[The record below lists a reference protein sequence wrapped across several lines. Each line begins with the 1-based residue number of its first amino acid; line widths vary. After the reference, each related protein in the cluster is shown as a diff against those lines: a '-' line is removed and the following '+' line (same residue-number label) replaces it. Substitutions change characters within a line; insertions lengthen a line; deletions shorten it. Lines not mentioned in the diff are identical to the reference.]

1 MFDKYLFAL
10 GRGVRSV
17 KKALDDET
25 AKDTGPRDV
34 TPASGA
40 AAAPTRAPAPA
51 SDFAALQPA
60 RTPLRLAERP
70 LIMGIVNV
78 TPDSFSDGGRYLD
91 PASAIAHG
99 EKLAA
104 DGADILDIGGESTRP
119 GDAAVSIEDEMAR
132 VTPVIRAL
140 SAQTRLPISIDTMKA
155 KVAAS
160 AIAAGATIVNDVWGF
175 QFDPDIARVSAEA
188 NVHCVL
194 MHNRLQDD
202 PAVDMYA
209 EVKDFLSRSIDIAL
223 KAGVASDR
231 IFIDPGIGFGKT
243 HPQSFELIRRLAEL
257 KAALGYPLLLGV
269 SRKRLIGQATT
280 RMIAAER
287 VIGSVSAAVFG
298 ACNGADIVRV
308 HDVAEHAEA
317 FGVLNAIRNTQ
328 PGRPR

>member
-17 KKALDDET
+17 RKALDDGTVKE
-25 AKDTGPRDV
+25 TGPRDV
-34 TPASGA
+34 TPQSEAVTPGGA
-40 AAAPTRAPAPA
+40 PSPAN
-51 SDFAALQPA
+51 DFAALPPA
-60 RTPLRLAERP
+60 RAPLRLADRP

-78 TPDSFSDGGRYLD
+78 TPDSFSDGGRYLEHT
-91 PASAIAHG
+91 SAIAHG

-119 GDAAVSIEDEMAR
+119 GAAAVSVEDEMAR

-140 SAQTRLPISIDTMKA
+140 SAHTRLPVSIDTMKA
-155 KVAAS
+155 KVAAA
-160 AIAAGATIVNDVWGF
+160 AIAAGATVVNDVWGF
-175 QFDPDIARVSAEA
+175 QFDPDIARVSADG

-194 MHNRLQDD
+194 MHNRRQDD
-202 PAVDMYA
+202 PSVDMFA

-223 KAGVASDR
+223 KAGVADDR
-231 IFIDPGIGFGKT
+231 IIVDPGIGFGKT
-243 HPQSFELIRRLAEL
+243 HSQSFELIRRLAEL

-280 RMIAAER
+280 RTIAAER
-287 VIGSVSAAVFG
+287 IIGSVSAAVFG

-317 FGVLNAIRNTQ
+317 FGVLNAIHNVQ

>member
-25 AKDTGPRDV
+25 AKNDGPRDV
-34 TPASGA
+34 TPPGEAG
-40 AAAPTRAPAPA
+40 AAPTSAPAPA
-51 SDFAALQPA
+51 TDFETVAPT
-60 RTPLRLAERP
+60 RTPLRLADRP

-99 EKLAA
+99 EKLTA

-119 GDAAVSIEDEMAR
+119 GAAAVGIEDEIAR

-175 QFDPDIARVSAEA
+175 QFDPDIARVAAEA

-202 PAVDMYA
+202 PTVDMFA

-231 IFIDPGIGFGKT
+231 ILIDPGIGFGKT

-317 FGVLNAIRNTQ
+317 FGVLNAIRNVQT
-328 PGRPR
+328 GRPR